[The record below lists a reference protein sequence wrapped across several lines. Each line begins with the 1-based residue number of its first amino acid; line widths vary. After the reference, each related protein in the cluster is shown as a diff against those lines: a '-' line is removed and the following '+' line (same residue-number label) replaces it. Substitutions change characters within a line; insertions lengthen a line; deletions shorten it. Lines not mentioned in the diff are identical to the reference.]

1 MEVYMAILLEE
12 TLTLYQ
18 RTTKERGLKINIGS
32 KVNTNAIT
40 EANFKLQKDLM
51 WVLQKNQFQIIPLH
65 NSTIAHYKWKST
77 LCRFSYGISEGN
89 RLMWDQKEG
98 LAFATASFNND
109 FSSKSNGTAKA
120 SVNGNGIAKKNFNN
134 YWAKIWN

>member
-1 MEVYMAILLEE
+1 MAILLE

-18 RTTKERGLKINIGS
+18 RLQRKGVLKINIGS

-51 WVLQKNQFQIIPLH
+51 AWVLQKINSNNPLTQFNYSSLQMKEYTPSLPLME
-65 NSTIAHYKWKST
+65 YLRKS
-77 LCRFSYGISEGN
+77 FDVGS
-89 RLMWDQKEG
+89 EG

-109 FSSKSNGTAKA
+109 FSSKVTERQKQ
-120 SVNGNGIAKKNFNN
+120 V
-134 YWAKIWN
+134 